1 MLRISLTLLFVALF
15 CVAICAQKESDPGWK
30 DIASDYLFHYQY
42 SSNRVTTTPQGTI
55 KFSMR
60 FSPTVEG
67 FIDQKARD
75 AVIGV
80 RQQYHKPVNGYGQWA
95 YALVEYEANCSQ
107 QKYRTLGW
115 TDYKASGTALGS
127 ETATEE
133 WLDVAPGSIAEEM
146 LKKVCHAK

>member
-1 MLRISLTLLFVALF
+1 MLRISLTLLLVALF
-15 CVAICAQKESDPGWK
+15 SIPICAQKESDPGWK
-30 DIASDYLFHYQY
+30 DVASDYLFHYEY
-42 SSNRVTTTPQGTI
+42 SSNRITTTPQGTV

-67 FIDQKARD
+67 HIDQKARD
-75 AVIGV
+75 AVISL
-80 RQQYHKPVNGYGQWA
+80 RQQNHKPISGYGQWA

-115 TDYKASGTALGS
+115 TDYKGSGSTLGS

-133 WLDVAPGSIAEEM
+133 WLNIIPGSIAEAM
-146 LKKVCHAK
+146 LKKVCRPK